1 MNNGELDVV
10 NLPLIGFEFLQHYFL
25 SVNENASKLIKMPP
39 IIKEPKDVTSTWRF
53 YNPKIG
59 IREEEEEED
68 ESDPRFRVLITPKH
82 LEQHEMIWKIALES
96 QNDIVIP
103 KAVDFLIKSY
113 MSLDEGLEEQRVEI

>member
-1 MNNGELDVV
+1 MNNGQLDVV

-39 IIKEPKDVTSTWRF
+39 IVREQKESNDKWRM

-59 IREEEEEED
+59 AREEEEEED
-68 ESDPRFRVLITPKH
+68 DTDPRFRVLITPKH
-82 LEQHEMIWKIALES
+82 LEQHDMIWKIALES
-96 QNDIVIP
+96 QNETVIP

-113 MSLDEGLEEQRVEI
+113 MSLDDGLED